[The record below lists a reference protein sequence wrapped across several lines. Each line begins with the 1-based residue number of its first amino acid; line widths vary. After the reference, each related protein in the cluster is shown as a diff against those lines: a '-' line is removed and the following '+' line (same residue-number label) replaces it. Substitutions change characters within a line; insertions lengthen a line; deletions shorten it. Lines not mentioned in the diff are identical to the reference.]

1 MKSFNTLIDNGVVQF
16 QFNNINEMTRY
27 IDPISMFVE
36 GSTKDKRIGH
46 NFSVDNFYKYIS
58 SMSVKMHTNETLEIL
73 FIVKKHDIKYIIAYV
88 AGDIQTK
95 KHELQHAKFYID
107 EKYRQS
113 IYDKW
118 TDMDKKTQN
127 YIVSFLKKLGYS
139 DEVIIDEFQAYYMTE
154 KDNFF
159 GIKIK

>member
-1 MKSFNTLIDNGVVQF
+1 MKSFYVIIDSCIAQF
-16 QFNNINEMTRY
+16 QFSNINEMTRY
-27 IDPISMFVE
+27 IDPISLYIE

-46 NFSVDNFYKYIS
+46 NFSVASFYKYIS
-58 SMSVKMHTNETLEIL
+58 SLKVYTNEINEIL
-73 FIVKKHDIKYIIAYV
+73 LIVKKHDIKYIIAYI

-107 EKYRQS
+107 ERYRQS

-118 TDMDKKTQN
+118 EIMDVKTRN
-127 YIVSFLKKLGYS
+127 HIVSFLKRLGYS
-139 DEVIIDEFQAYYMTE
+139 DEVIIDEFQAYFMTE

-159 GIKIK
+159 GIKLK